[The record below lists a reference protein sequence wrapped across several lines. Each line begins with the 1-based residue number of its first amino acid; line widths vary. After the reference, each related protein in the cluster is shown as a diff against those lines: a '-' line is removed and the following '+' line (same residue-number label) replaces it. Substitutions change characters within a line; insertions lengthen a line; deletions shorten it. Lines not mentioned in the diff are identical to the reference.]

1 MASLVFLL
9 KDVYTK
15 LPINTAVILCN
26 GKQNP
31 YVRKN
36 SGHYVFS
43 DLFPGMYEI
52 SISCKGY
59 NSLKFSA
66 ELKENETKV
75 MNFDLSYTVDNPNL
89 SNSARFEITFYHL
102 KKRFSDKDISLSL
115 GEESSFMKLIENAPQ
130 GTEEIKLNLD
140 EMADGIIGQKYIYE
154 AKKRKY
160 EIKIAGFNSE
170 NKTYNLEKP
179 LEEELPSGGKLYP
192 KWDIKTDSIG
202 RAIMPFIS
210 QFMASN
216 PVNLICE
223 AKDEEE
229 NILKSKVSIDL
240 NNENKSSKV
249 FYADVKL
256 RKVHKSKGK

>member
-15 LPINTAVILCN
+15 TPINTAVILCN

-31 YVRKN
+31 YVRKK

-43 DLFPGMYEI
+43 DLFPGNYEI

-59 NSLKFSA
+59 NSLKFPV

-102 KKRFSDKDISLSL
+102 KKRFSDSSISLCL
-115 GEESSFMKLIENAPQ
+115 GDESSFMKLIENAQQ
-130 GTEEIKLNLD
+130 GANELRLNLD
-140 EMADGIIGQKYIYE
+140 ELADGIIGQEYIYE
-154 AKKRKY
+154 IKKRKY
-160 EIKIAGFNSE
+160 EIKITGFDSE
-170 NKTYNLEKP
+170 NKTYTLEKP
-179 LEEELPSGGKLYP
+179 LEEALATGGKFYP
-192 KWDIKTDSIG
+192 KWNIRTDAVG
-202 RAIMPFIS
+202 RAAMPFIS
-210 QFMASN
+210 QFMKSN
-216 PVNLICE
+216 PVNLMCE
-223 AKDEEE
+223 AKDKEE
-229 NILKSKVSIDL
+229 NILKSKISIDL
-240 NNENKSSKV
+240 NNKSGKV

-256 RKVHKSKGK
+256 RKSSKNKNK